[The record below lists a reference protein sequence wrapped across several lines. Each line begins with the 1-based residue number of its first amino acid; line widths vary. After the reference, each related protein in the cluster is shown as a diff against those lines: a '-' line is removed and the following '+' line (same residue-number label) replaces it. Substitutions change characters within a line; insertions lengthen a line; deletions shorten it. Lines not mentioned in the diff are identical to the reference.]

1 MMPAEIRAEITE
13 KIHNIMDLLREHPDE
28 SLSSLC
34 DRMLFRLDILALT
47 EREDCE

>member
-1 MMPAEIRAEITE
+1 MNADTRAEITE

-28 SLSSLC
+28 GLSSLC